1 MSSWRYRA
9 ATVEVLSAGTQ
20 TSVQDYPGRLGY
32 WAVGVPPSGPMD
44 DRALRLGNRLLGN
57 AEGAAALEITLNGPT
72 LKFNTDVQAVVCGA
86 PLAVT
91 LDGVDQPLDCVLTIP
106 AGATLKLGAISGAGV
121 RSYLCLSGGIQVPDY
136 LGSKSTFTLGQ
147 FGGHGGRRCAEATCC
162 IWRRTPPPEA
172 GINCPPRYAQ
182 RWRRCGRCG

>member
-1 MSSWRYRA
+1 MSSQLPRGDRGGAERRNPDQRA
-9 ATVEVLSAGTQ
+9 GLSGTFGVLGG
-20 TSVQDYPGRLGY
+20 GRT
-32 WAVGVPPSGPMD
+32 AVGADGRSRPASRQPPAGQC
-44 DRALRLGNRLLGN
+44 R
-57 AEGAAALEITLNGPT
+57 GAAALEITLNGPT

-106 AGATLKLGAISGAGV
+106 AGTTLKLGAISGAGV

-136 LGSKSTFTLGQ
+136 LGSKAPLPSASLAATADG
-147 FGGHGGRRCAEATCC
+147 RCAEATCC

-172 GINCPPRYAQ
+172 GINYPPR
-182 RWRRCGRCG
+182 

>member
-1 MSSWRYRA
+1 MEAGCEVPPFFDPMLAKAIAWRPSRDEAIAGLAQALAETRLYGVETNRVYLQQILGFAPFTEGEPWTRCLEQLRYRA

-20 TSVQDYPGRLGY
+20 TSVQDYPGRLGVLGGGRT
-32 WAVGVPPSGPMD
+32 AVGADGRSRPASRQPP
-44 DRALRLGNRLLGN
+44 AGN

-106 AGATLKLGAISGAGV
+106 AG
-121 RSYLCLSGGIQVPDY
+121 RP
-136 LGSKSTFTLGQ
+136 
-147 FGGHGGRRCAEATCC
+147 
-162 IWRRTPPPEA
+162 
-172 GINCPPRYAQ
+172 
-182 RWRRCGRCG
+182 